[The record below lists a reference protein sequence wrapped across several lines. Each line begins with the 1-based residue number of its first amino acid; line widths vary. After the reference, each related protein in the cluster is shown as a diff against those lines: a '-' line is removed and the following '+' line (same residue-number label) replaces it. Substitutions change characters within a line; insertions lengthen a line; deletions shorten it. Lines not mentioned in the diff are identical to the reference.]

1 MKNVEDDNEGGKK
14 VFPKSFL
21 GQKCFV
27 KAAILFDGIF
37 INSQTISLQVKVWE
51 ANVTKIENTFERLL
65 SKVEPSST
73 NGDSVNEEEEDV
85 YVVSS
90 SSDED

>member
-1 MKNVEDDNEGGKK
+1 MKVEKK
-14 VFPKSFL
+14 FF
-21 GQKCFV
+21 QNHFV

-73 NGDSVNEEEEDV
+73 NGDSVDEEEDV
-85 YVVSS
+85 YVVSL